1 MLMSETKDIL
11 TNEKTNEKNEY
22 KLDKKWVFYI
32 HLHNNDDWSYE
43 SYNKITE
50 LTNLEQSILLIN
62 EINFELIKKSIIFV
76 MKDNIKPMWEDE
88 NNQNGG
94 GFSFKIHNKNDIEG
108 IFKKLFYRLIGNT
121 LTKNMEVSKCI
132 NGISI
137 SPKKSFCIIKIWM
150 NSYKFMNPNI
160 FEGIEELDKNGCL
173 FKKHLEDR

>member
-1 MLMSETKDIL
+1 MSMSEIKDTKE
-11 TNEKTNEKNEY
+11 TTNEY
-22 KLDKKWVFYI
+22 KLDKKWSFYI
-32 HLHNNDDWSYE
+32 HLHNTDDWSYE
-43 SYNKITE
+43 SYHKIAE

-76 MKDNIKPMWEDE
+76 MKDNIKPMWEDD
-88 NNQNGG
+88 NNKNGG
-94 GFSFKIHNKNDIEG
+94 GFSFKVHNKNDIES

-121 LTKNMEVSKCI
+121 LTKPQDISNAI

-150 NSYKFMNPNI
+150 NSCKFMNPNV
-160 FEGIEELDKNGCL
+160 FDGLEDLDKNGCL